1 MLDCLGDASLHLD
14 FASCGVVLGHS
25 RLLRC
30 PGSSVSWVSLPAPR
44 QDGIGSRAPTLCGC
58 AVLVVVAL

>member
-1 MLDCLGDASLHLD
+1 MLDCLGDASLHHD

-30 PGSSVSWVSLPAPR
+30 PGPNVPWVSLPARR
-44 QDGIGSRAPTLCGC
+44 QDGIGSIAPALCGC